1 MKNNKIIAIMMT
13 LSMLAAAFAG
23 CLSDD
28 TDNNFDEVDGGYE
41 YASNVDN
48 HRMLVEDVC
57 DIKDLAEAHD
67 WDGVK
72 DIYMNGKH
80 AEKND
85 GSYRTLQ
92 GFADATGKQHGL
104 DTFYGTDSPLDDYL
118 MSALDGT
125 GMFAGAS
132 DSVREQAVEKGVQ
145 NQIMVAYAIHEL
157 NAAINKAAAGN
168 FGTDDAQHAWD
179 EGWAF
184 YHGLDEYASCSPYA
198 TGDKRAGNYAT
209 ANADG
214 TAVANAA
221 ILQAMN
227 DGLTALKAEDLE
239 GATAA
244 RDDIVKNLVII
255 YSQATIRYAHK
266 MNTDDTIEKAQTHQA
281 EGYSFWRVIEKYIAE
296 ANPSPGDDC
305 YNGVTMTVSAAA
317 ADECAG
323 YMYMTD
329 YDMGDGSDICYNMNT
344 HTVSADTDENSC
356 LGYMFLENYGE
367 QTYTGCYN
375 SASHDMNSSW
385 NQSICE
391 SWDYYDNASWGS
403 TTFTGCYNMVS
414 HETSSDDN
422 ATCISYMWVEDYVT
436 VAGQDGCYNSV
447 SHSWDTAV
455 DQTTCESYGWYVNYV
470 ATIFTGCY
478 NMVSHT
484 TDADMTEAECS
495 AFTHFD
501 GFGTTGINGIYD
513 FNNVPVAGTDYQ
525 AAVRA
530 HLQPAWDML
539 GITAEDIGTLQ

>member
-344 HTVSADTDENSC
+344 HAVSADTDENSC

-422 ATCISYMWVEDYVT
+422 ATCTSYMWVEDYVT
-436 VAGQDGCYNSV
+436 VAGEDGCYNSV

-455 DQTTCESYGWYVNYV
+455 DQTTCESYGWYVNYG

>member
-28 TDNNFDEVDGGYE
+28 DESNFDEADGGYE

-57 DIKDLAEAHD
+57 DIKELAEAHD
-67 WDGVK
+67 WDEIK
-72 DIYMNGKH
+72 DIYTNGKH
-80 AEKND
+80 AEKSD

-125 GMFAGAS
+125 GVFEGAS

-227 DGLTALKAEDLE
+227 DGLAALQAQDAD
-239 GATAA
+239 GYNAA
-244 RDDIVKNLVII
+244 ANEVVRNVII
-255 YSQATIRYAHK
+255 AYSQAILKYTYK
-266 MNTDDTIEKAQTHQA
+266 MDSTSDAAKYQA
-281 EGYSFWRVIEKYIAE
+281 EGYAFWKTIEAYVAD
-296 ANPSPGDDC
+296 ATDAC
-305 YNGVTMTVSAAA
+305 YNNKTHTMAYVGNA
-317 ADECAG
+317 ADG
-323 YMYMTD
+323 
-329 YDMGDGSDICYNMNT
+329 
-344 HTVSADTDENSC
+344 TVCDN
-356 LGYMFLENYGE
+356 F
-367 QTYTGCYN
+367 
-375 SASHDMNSSW
+375 SW
-385 NQSICE
+385 
-391 SWDYYDNASWGS
+391 YDNAAMGPSGG
-403 TTFTGCYNMVS
+403 TFTGCYNMVS
-414 HETSSDDN
+414 HTVATGVNETQCNEGFGAVGSTGMPMYYDNYGATQMNAVLDLTDSTQLGTSYDVSAWLAPAWSHYGITSDD
-422 ATCISYMWVEDYVT
+422 IGSY
-436 VAGQDGCYNSV
+436 S
-447 SHSWDTAV
+447 
-455 DQTTCESYGWYVNYV
+455 
-470 ATIFTGCY
+470 
-478 NMVSHT
+478 
-484 TDADMTEAECS
+484 
-495 AFTHFD
+495 
-501 GFGTTGINGIYD
+501 
-513 FNNVPVAGTDYQ
+513 
-525 AAVRA
+525 
-530 HLQPAWDML
+530 
-539 GITAEDIGTLQ
+539 